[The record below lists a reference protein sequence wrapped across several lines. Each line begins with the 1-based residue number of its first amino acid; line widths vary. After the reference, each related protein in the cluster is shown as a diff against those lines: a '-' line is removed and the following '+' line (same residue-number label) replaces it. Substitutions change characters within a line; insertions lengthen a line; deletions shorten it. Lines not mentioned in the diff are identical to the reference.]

1 MPRLQKKLPRSLHKV
16 MRAIKLV
23 ITSRTDHG
31 SVHAT
36 LEIDGND
43 TGALYLTSGE
53 LESISKVISTGALEH
68 DIVFTTEDSFDCNQE
83 IDDDPWDD

>member
-1 MPRLQKKLPRSLHKV
+1 MQ
-16 MRAIKLV
+16 AIKLM
-23 ITSRTDHG
+23 ITSRSESG

-43 TGALYLTSGE
+43 TGALYLTSEE
-53 LESISKVISTGALEH
+53 LESMNKILTTGAHGH
-68 DIVFTTEDSFDCNQE
+68 DVAFSVEDSFDCNQE